1 MKELISSLFFAVV
14 TAAVPVLAKY
24 AIDYIKQAKERV
36 LASTDDIKK
45 HGYIKEIAGA
55 ITGAVAATSQ
65 TYVDELKKAGTF
77 TEEAQ
82 AEAAQKALT
91 ACLAAISPP
100 AKAFAETAYGDLTA
114 YLANKI
120 EAEVRKQKGESATLL
135 PLVGE
140 PFTAE
145 PIEVP
150 DASVGRAV
158 AAASATAT
166 TMAQSDVQQQVNVEP
181 SLPETKEN
189 EVLLEMA

>member
-45 HGYIKEIAGA
+45 QGYIKEIANA
-55 ITGAVAATSQ
+55 ITDAVAATSQ
-65 TYVDELKKAGTF
+65 TYVDGLKNAGTF

-82 AEAAQKALT
+82 KEAAQKALT

-100 AKAFAETAYGDLTA
+100 AKAFAESAYGDLTA

-120 EAEVRKQKGESATLL
+120 EAEVRKQKGEAATAL

-145 PIEVP
+145 LNAPP
-150 DASVGRAV
+150 DVTAV
-158 AAASATAT
+158 AASTAAATAAAVVKQALLDLMPPTSATPTAGT
-166 TMAQSDVQQQVNVEP
+166 AE
-181 SLPETKEN
+181 E
-189 EVLLEMA
+189 